1 MNIIRVSM
9 AEYKEK
15 SKELEELVMK
25 KKDAVYITGAS
36 NKEDSILINIDELV
50 KILVNSEKANEF
62 AMELKLGNETYEEV
76 LEGIEKEMNDPN
88 AVYYSQEEFEEML
101 RRRFRHVRDDE
112 F

>member
-1 MNIIRVSM
+1 MNIIIVSM

-88 AVYYSQEEFEEML
+88 AVSYSQEEFEEML

-112 F
+112 I